1 MTALPRTDAPHHQH
15 QDPEHLCW
23 GGGQEHVHHHRLE
36 VSHLS
41 VSYRE
46 VLALSGIDFTTECG
60 RSIGLIG
67 PNGAGKSTLLKSLA
81 GLIKP
86 DAGMIRWRGHPLTHS
101 SHEIAYLPQRGD
113 VDWKFPI
120 TVRGLVEMGR
130 YPNLGWWKTYRQHDA
145 DIVERALTAMRLQD
159 LQHRQISALS
169 GGQQQRTFIARA
181 LAQEA
186 HVLLLDEPFTGLDR
200 PAQENLEQLF
210 HELTREGRLL
220 IAGHHDLATVGK
232 IFDDVLLIKCQ
243 QVAFG
248 SVKEAFT
255 PERIAETYGPSS
267 RTASEH
273 GRQRTDSQA
282 SPA

>member
-1 MTALPRTDAPHHQH
+1 MANTVTAAIDSK
-15 QDPEHLCW
+15 QDHVCW
-23 GGGQEHVHHHRLE
+23 GAGLEHAHDHRLE
-36 VSHLS
+36 VSDLA

-46 VLALSGIDFTTECG
+46 VLALSGIQFATECG

-81 GLIKP
+81 GLMRP
-86 DAGMIRWRGHPLTHS
+86 DTGVIRWRGKPVVKS
-101 SHEIAYLPQRGD
+101 SHEIAYLPQRGQI
-113 VDWKFPI
+113 DWGFPI

-130 YPNLGWWKTYRQHDA
+130 YPSLGWWRTYRKHDA
-145 DIVERALTAMRLQD
+145 DIVERALCAMKLQD

-210 HELTREGRLL
+210 RELTAEGRLL
-220 IAGHHDLATVGK
+220 IASHHDLKTVERV
-232 IFDDVLLIKCQ
+232 FDDVLLLKRQ
-243 QVAFG
+243 QIAFG
-248 SVKEAFT
+248 PVADAFT
-255 PERIAETYGPSS
+255 PALV
-267 RTASEH
+267 ASAY
-273 GRQRTDSQA
+273 A
-282 SPA
+282 SA